1 MANSF
6 CLEIGEKFIRI
17 TDASIK
23 NNLIEVINYGEIEG
37 NPFFYSSDAEKNI
50 ELQVNIINALLGKL
64 KIQSKNVNIII
75 PDSFS
80 YSQTIEVPKL
90 NEKELQSAIRYQ
102 ADQFIPMPID
112 EVSLDIEILKED
124 PVKKTAKILLVACPK
139 KISSQIEKTVDAC
152 GLYPQVLENEFS
164 AIRRLLIDYIKFPL
178 LSSSLFINIGTTGSS
193 IYLFD
198 TINATFINRTIKV
211 GLELFCKDLEL
222 NLNVDE
228 KKSREILKSIGFEK
242 NSSVDLQPYLSS
254 LVNDLT
260 EEIKRMLILAKERFN
275 FKIEKVY
282 LLNQGFLIK
291 SIDKKM
297 SEMTGLEIEYFNL
310 DPYLTKNTGLTNTI
324 SHSSIYINAI
334 AGNLS

>member
-6 CLEIGEKFIRI
+6 CLDIGEKFMRI
-17 TDASIK
+17 TDAVIK
-23 NNLIEVINYGEIEG
+23 NNLIEVANYGEIEG
-37 NPFFYSSDAEKNI
+37 NPFFYNSDTEKNI
-50 ELQVNIINALLGKL
+50 ELQVNAINTLLGKL

-112 EVSLDIEILKED
+112 DVSLDIEVLKED
-124 PVKKTAKILLVACPK
+124 PVKKTAKVLLVACPK

-178 LSSSLFINIGTTGSS
+178 LNSSLFVNIGTTGSS

-198 TINATFINRTIKV
+198 TISATFINRTIKV
-211 GLELFCKDLEL
+211 GLELFYKDLEL

-228 KKSREILKSIGFEK
+228 KKALEILKNIGFEK
-242 NSSVDLQPYLSS
+242 NSSVDVQLYLSS

-275 FKIEKVY
+275 FKVEKIY
-282 LLNQGFLIK
+282 LLNQASLIK
-291 SIDKKM
+291 SLDKKI
-297 SEMTGLEIEYFNL
+297 SEGIGLGTEYFNL
-310 DPYLTKNTGLTNTI
+310 DSYLVKNTGPTGII
-324 SHSSIYINAI
+324 SNSLLYVNAI